1 MGSMLI
7 NIKLIPSTPSL
18 CNNTMLKVTSYD
30 KEIIVRIYNSLVLWL
45 TLKFQYQPLPDFDL
59 TICSILQ

>member
-1 MGSMLI
+1 
-7 NIKLIPSTPSL
+7 
-18 CNNTMLKVTSYD
+18 MLKVTSYD